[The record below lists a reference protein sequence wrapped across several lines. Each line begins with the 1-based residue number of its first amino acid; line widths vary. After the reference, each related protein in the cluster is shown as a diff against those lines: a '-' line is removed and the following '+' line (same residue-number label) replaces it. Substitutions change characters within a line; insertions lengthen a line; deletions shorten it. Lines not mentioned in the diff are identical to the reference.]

1 MPGGKI
7 SSQATLSSDLLQFMR
22 ETNFINQN
30 KDKWEEYEEMF
41 DRKTTDPDRLNR
53 LFVQIT
59 DDLSYSRTFYPNRSV
74 RVYLNNL
81 AQQIFYNI
89 YRNKKSP
96 AKRLV
101 SFWTDELPRLVYE
114 SRSAFRIAFAVFIL
128 SMIIGA
134 FSAEM
139 DPEFP
144 RVILGDSYVDMTI
157 ENIETGDPMA
167 VYKDRS
173 RFGMALGITANNL
186 FVAFLTFLL
195 GAFFCVGAIG
205 ILINNGVMVGSFQH
219 FFYDKGVFQESFL
232 TIWTHG
238 TLEISAIII
247 AGAAGITMGQ
257 GLVFPGTLSRLQAF
271 QISARRGLKIMVGL
285 VPIFIVAGFIEGY
298 LTRYTDTP
306 DTVRLRFILICLF
319 FIVGYFVIYPIRKA
333 RTGFKTDV
341 KDTRIPPTQDLAIN
355 YHRIKFSGEILTD
368 SFSLIRKN
376 MRAVLQYS
384 AGFASVYVF
393 VVSIFSSLPLNE
405 SFYFPTEIFGAFS
418 QLGQYFNNENIAL
431 LPVFNILMY
440 TVFFFLMVKIL
451 LRDFRGKTAE
461 KKDIKKQLFQLVNL
475 SVPVIIGCMILATDF
490 SFKGLVLF
498 ALIPLLLMNI
508 IISQKE
514 GIHFF
519 AALGRSFGLMK
530 NNPGQTVSLLFLVSI
545 LGVLLFSIMDT
556 SILWFYLDFIGW
568 NVSVDQTTMNQLVYG
583 SLIYIA
589 IFILCLVLS
598 LFIFCFGLLYFSLL
612 EIAEAPWLHEAITRI
627 GQHHSIRGLEKEG

>member
-1 MPGGKI
+1 
-7 SSQATLSSDLLQFMR
+7 MR

-30 KDKWEEYEEMF
+30 KEKWKEYEEML
-41 DRKTTDPDRLNR
+41 DRKATDPDRLNR

-96 AKRLV
+96 VGRLI
-101 SFWTDELPRLVYE
+101 SFWTDELPQLVYE
-114 SRSAFRIAFAVFIL
+114 SRSAFRVAFVVFMV
-128 SMIIGA
+128 SMLIGA

-157 ENIETGDPMA
+157 QNIETGDPMA

-195 GAFFCVGAIG
+195 GAFFCIGAIG
-205 ILINNGVMVGSFQH
+205 ILVNNGIMVGSFQH

-257 GLVFPGTLSRLQAF
+257 GLVFPRTLSRLQAF

-285 VPIFIVAGFIEGY
+285 VPIFIAAGFIEGY
-298 LTRYTDTP
+298 LTRYTETP
-306 DTVRLRFILICLF
+306 DIIRLMFILICLF
-319 FIVGYFVIYPIRKA
+319 FIIGYFVIYPVKKA
-333 RTGFKTDV
+333 SVGFTTGL
-341 KDTRIPPTQDLAIN
+341 KDTRIPPTQNLAIN
-355 YHRIKFSGEILTD
+355 YSRIKFSGEILTD
-368 SFSLIRKN
+368 AFSLIRKN
-376 MRAVLQYS
+376 LSVILKYS
-384 AGFASVYVF
+384 AGFSSAYVF
-393 VVSIFSSLPLNE
+393 IVSVLTTLPLNE
-405 SFYFPTEIFGAFS
+405 AFSFPMDIFGSFNT
-418 QLGQYFNNENIAL
+418 LGQYFNNESILL
-431 LPVFNILMY
+431 LPVINVFLY
-440 TVFFFLMVKIL
+440 AFFFLLLIHIL
-451 LRDFRGKTAE
+451 LRDFRGETVV
-461 KKDIKKQLFQLVNL
+461 KKDLKQELIRFVNL
-475 SVPVIIGCMILATDF
+475 LIPVCIGCLILATNLP
-490 SFKGLVLF
+490 FKGLLLF
-498 ALIPLLLMNI
+498 ILIPFLLMTI
-508 IISQKE
+508 FISQKE
-514 GIHFF
+514 GINFF
-519 AALGRSFGLMK
+519 AALIRGLSLMK
-530 NNPGQTVSLLFLVSI
+530 KNLSQVISLLILVSV
-545 LGVLLFSIMDT
+545 LGILLFSIMDT
-556 SILWFYLDFIGW
+556 SILWFYLEFIGW
-568 NVSVDQTTMNQLVYG
+568 NISVDQSTMDQLVYG

-598 LFIFCFGLLYFSLL
+598 LFTFCFGLLYFSLV
-612 EIAEAPWLHEAITRI
+612 EIAEAPWLHEAVANI
-627 GQHHSIRGLEKEG
+627 GRHKSIRGLEKEG

>member
-1 MPGGKI
+1 
-7 SSQATLSSDLLQFMR
+7 MR

-30 KDKWEEYEEMF
+30 KEKWKEYEEML
-41 DRKTTDPDRLNR
+41 DRKATDPDRLNR

-96 AKRLV
+96 VGRLV
-101 SFWTDELPRLVYE
+101 SFWTDELPQLIYK
-114 SRSAFRIAFAVFIL
+114 SRSAFRIAFVVFIV
-128 SMIIGA
+128 SMLIGA
-134 FSAEM
+134 FSSEM

-195 GAFFCVGAIG
+195 GAFFCIGAIG
-205 ILINNGVMVGSFQH
+205 ILVNNGIMVGSFQH
-219 FFYDKGVFQESFL
+219 FFYDKEVFQESFL

-285 VPIFIVAGFIEGY
+285 IPIFITAGFIEGY
-298 LTRYTDTP
+298 LTRYTETP
-306 DTVRLRFILICLF
+306 DIIRLMFILVCLF
-319 FIVGYFVIYPIRKA
+319 FILGYFVIYPIRKA
-333 RTGFKTDV
+333 RIGFTASL
-341 KDTRIPPTQDLAIN
+341 KDTRIPPIQDLAIN
-355 YHRIKFSGEILTD
+355 YHRIKFPGEILTD
-368 SFSLIRKN
+368 AFSLMRKN
-376 MRAVLQYS
+376 LSVILKYS
-384 AGFASVYVF
+384 TGIASAYVF
-393 VVSIFSSLPLNE
+393 IVSILTRLPLNE
-405 SFYFPTEIFGAFS
+405 AFSFPTEIFGSFNK
-418 QLGQYFNNENIAL
+418 LGQYFNNESILL
-431 LPVFNILMY
+431 LPIFNIFLY
-440 TVFFFLMVKIL
+440 SSFFFLLIQIL
-451 LRDFRGKTAE
+451 LRNFHYKTVV
-461 KKDIKKQLFQLVNL
+461 KKELQQQFISFLNL
-475 SVPVIIGCMILATDF
+475 LVPVSIGCLILATNLP
-490 SFKGLVLF
+490 FKGLILF
-498 ALIPLLLMNI
+498 VLIPFLLMTI
-508 IISQKE
+508 FVSQKE
-514 GIHFF
+514 EINFF
-519 AALGRSFGLMK
+519 TALIRGFNLMK
-530 NNPGQTVSLLFLVSI
+530 RNLGQVVSVLLLVSV
-545 LGVLLFSIMDT
+545 LGILLFSIMDT
-556 SILWFYLDFIGW
+556 SILWFYLEFFGW
-568 NVSVDQTTMNQLVYG
+568 NFSVDQSTMDQLVYG

-598 LFIFCFGLLYFSLL
+598 LFTFCFGLLYFSLI
-612 EIAEAPWLHEAITRI
+612 EITEAPWLYEAVANI
-627 GQHHSIRGLEKEG
+627 GRYQSIRGLEKEG

>member
-1 MPGGKI
+1 
-7 SSQATLSSDLLQFMR
+7 MR

-30 KDKWEEYEEMF
+30 KEKWKEYEEML
-41 DRKTTDPDRLNR
+41 DRKATDPDRLNR

-89 YRNKKSP
+89 YKNKKSP
-96 AKRLV
+96 LGRFA

-114 SRSAFRIAFAVFIL
+114 SRSAFRIAFIVFML
-128 SMIIGA
+128 SMLIGA

-144 RVILGDSYVDMTI
+144 RVILGDGYVDMTI
-157 ENIETGDPMA
+157 QNIETGDPMA

-205 ILINNGVMVGSFQH
+205 ILINNGIMVGSFQH

-271 QISARRGLKIMVGL
+271 QVSARRGLKIMVGL
-285 VPIFIVAGFIEGY
+285 VPIFIAAGFIEGY
-298 LTRYTDTP
+298 LTRYTETP
-306 DTVRLRFILICLF
+306 DVVRLLFILICLF
-319 FIVGYFVIYPIRKA
+319 FILGYFVFYPIKKA
-333 RTGFKTDV
+333 REGFKTNLQ
-341 KDTRIPPTQDLAIN
+341 DTRITPTQNLAIS
-355 YHRIKFSGEILTD
+355 YHRIKSSGEILTD
-368 SFSLIRKN
+368 AFSLIRKN
-376 MRAVLQYS
+376 LSVILKYS
-384 AGFASVYVF
+384 AGLASFYVF
-393 VVSIFSSLPLNE
+393 VVSIISKLPLNE
-405 SFYFPTEIFGAFS
+405 AFSFPTEFFGAFS
-418 QLGQYFNNENIAL
+418 HLGQYFNNESIVL
-431 LPVFNILMY
+431 LPVLNTFLY
-440 TVFFFLMVKIL
+440 STFFFLLMQIL
-451 LRDFRGKTAE
+451 LQDFSDNTPI
-461 KKDIKKQLFQLVNL
+461 KKDTRQQLINFLNVLVVV
-475 SVPVIIGCMILATDF
+475 SIGCLVLAIDLPI
-490 SFKGLVLF
+490 KGLLF
-498 ALIPLLLMNI
+498 FLLIPFLLMTLFI
-508 IISQKE
+508 AQKE
-514 GIHFF
+514 NIHFF
-519 AALGRSFGLMK
+519 LAVGRSFKLMK
-530 NNPGQTVSLLFLVSI
+530 KNTGRVISLLLLATV
-545 LGVLLFSIMDT
+545 LGILLFSIMDT
-556 SILWFYLDFIGW
+556 SILWFYLEFIGW
-568 NVSVDQTTMNQLVYG
+568 NFSVEQSTMDQLVYG

-598 LFIFCFGLLYFSLL
+598 LYFFCFSLLYFCLL
-612 EIAEAPWLHEAITRI
+612 EIEEAPWLHEAVSNI
-627 GQHHSIRGLEKEG
+627 GRHQSIRGLEKEG